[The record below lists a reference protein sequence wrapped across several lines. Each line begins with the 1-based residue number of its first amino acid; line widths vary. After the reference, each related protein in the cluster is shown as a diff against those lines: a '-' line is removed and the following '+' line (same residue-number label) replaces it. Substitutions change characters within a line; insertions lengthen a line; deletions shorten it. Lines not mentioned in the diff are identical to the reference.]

1 MLTQIINKDNK
12 PVPVKLV
19 GDGTDVAK
27 VNIGSFETDS
37 EGKQVLRIID
47 AAPFAYDPVDDA
59 IRQKVVNQNIPLEK
73 KKYTQ
78 TIPASGDADVE
89 LNLDVSDY
97 KSFSIGVSGGANHKW
112 SIQVFHQDYNDVMV
126 LGRET
131 IEFTAYEGITEVIPV
146 KTSGLRL
153 KLFNKDTNSHDY
165 KVYLYLRK

>member
-1 MLTQIINKDNK
+1 MLRLAGRDPAT
-12 PVPVKLV
+12 
-19 GDGTDVAK
+19 GTAK
-27 VNIGSFETDS
+27 SLTVETDNS
-37 EGKQVLRIID
+37 GNGALRVVD

-59 IRQKVVNQNIPLEK
+59 IRQKVVNQNVPLET

-78 TIPASGDADVE
+78 TISPSGNADIE
-89 LNLDVSDY
+89 LNLDVSDF

-112 SIQVFHQDYNDVMV
+112 SIQVYHQDYNDVLV

-131 IEFTAYEGITEVIPV
+131 IEFTAYEGTTEVIPV
-146 KTSGLRL
+146 KSSGLRL